1 LSVSSTGSC
10 VALPPP
16 AAFVIPNASV
26 AINLTQRERL
36 MIDVS
41 RRTHGFWDPLRQKRR
56 TIRCSSAVCM
66 LARAI
71 SFQAPCKRSTHKSEL
86 RGCRCARVCVC
97 VCVCV
102 CVREACCTIF
112 TRSPG
117 CVCAGGEDGRGLCGK
132 HVESKIRLRRAA
144 ICSEALWLH
153 PRGKPAKTSLHTD
166 LICNQKIR
174 FYLADRG
181 PMKKTVLESGF
192 SVH

>member
-71 SFQAPCKRSTHKSEL
+71 SFQAPCKRSTHNSEL
-86 RGCRCARVCVC
+86 RGCRCACV
-97 VCVCV
+97 
-102 CVREACCTIF
+102 
-112 TRSPG
+112 
-117 CVCAGGEDGRGLCGK
+117 CVCAGGEDGRGLCGI
-132 HVESKIRLRRAA
+132 HVESKMRLRRAV
-144 ICSEALWLH
+144 ICSEALWVH
-153 PRGKPAKTSLHTD
+153 PRGTPAKTSLHTD
-166 LICNQKIR
+166 LMCNQKIR

-181 PMKKTVLESGF
+181 PMKKTFLKSAFG
-192 SVH
+192 VH